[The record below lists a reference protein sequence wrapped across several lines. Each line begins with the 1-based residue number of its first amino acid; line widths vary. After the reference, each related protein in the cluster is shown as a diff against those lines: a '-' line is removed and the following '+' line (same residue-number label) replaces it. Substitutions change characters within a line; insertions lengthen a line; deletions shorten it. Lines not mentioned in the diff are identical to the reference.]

1 MAEAQFRFYAEL
13 NFFLPEDRRQV
24 PFVHR
29 FEGRAAVKDM
39 IESFGVPHTE
49 IDLILANGE
58 SVDFS
63 YLVQDGDRLSVY
75 PEFQALDITPLVH
88 LRPQPLR
95 EPRFVLDVHLGRL
108 ASYLRMLGFDT
119 LFPENYDDEHLAA
132 ISGAQRRTLLTRD
145 RGLLKRKNVTRGYYV
160 RATNSREQV
169 IEVVRRFDLFRLIA
183 PFKRCVTCNGLL
195 VPVDKD
201 AIRDRLEPDTQA
213 YYDDFRMCEDCGQ
226 VFWQGTHF
234 ARMQAFIDEIRSHD
248 PAGDSGDDS

>member
-24 PFVHR
+24 PFVHS
-29 FEGRAAVKDM
+29 FEGRVSVKDM

-75 PEFQALDITPLVH
+75 PVYESFDITPLVR
-88 LRPQPLR
+88 LRPKPLR
-95 EPRFVLDVHLGRL
+95 EPRFVLDIHLGRL

-119 LFPENYDDEHLAA
+119 LFPENYDDEHLAS
-132 ISGAQRRTLLTRD
+132 ISSTQNRTLLTRD
-145 RGLLKRKNVTRGYYV
+145 RGLLKRKQVTHGYYV
-160 RATNSREQV
+160 RATNPRQQV
-169 IEVVRRFDLFRLIA
+169 IEVVRRFDLFRLIE

-195 VPVDKD
+195 ASVDKD
-201 AIRDRLEPDTQA
+201 AIRDRLEPGTET
-213 YYDDFRMCEDCGQ
+213 YYDDFQMCEDCGQ
-226 VFWQGTHF
+226 IFWRGTHF
-234 ARMQAFIDEIRSHD
+234 DRMQAFVDEIRSHE
-248 PAGDSGDDS
+248 PAEE